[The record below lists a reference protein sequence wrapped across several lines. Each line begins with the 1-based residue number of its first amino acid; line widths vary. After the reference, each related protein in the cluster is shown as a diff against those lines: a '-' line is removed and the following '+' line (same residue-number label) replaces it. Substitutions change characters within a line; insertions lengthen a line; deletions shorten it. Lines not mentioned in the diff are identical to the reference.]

1 MVYLGGTCGSANQI
15 IILGI
20 MKTRD
25 PKIWIILGL
34 FLYILFL
41 QDCSSNKTS
50 NEDVTKIETDTTRIT
65 FVDTVKFIDTVI
77 HKVIVRINK
86 PVIINDSVS
95 EYTNEFKDSL
105 LTGSVWTQVNGKL
118 LDQKIDYIPHFPKY
132 IIQTDTV
139 IINTKQTTI
148 RSKSN
153 FSLNAGIEVG
163 GNEKQFNF
171 SPIIGFSRKQN
182 SYFYRYGVL
191 DKTHSIG
198 LMYNF
203 KIK

>member
-1 MVYLGGTCGSANQI
+1 
-15 IILGI
+15 